1 MAGMTTRKSP
11 VGVIVI
17 ALASVFAVGCTAG
30 TTAVFQTLLDPAA
43 APVSPSGSE
52 TEADAV
58 PDSTAGGW
66 YPHPDGYAMALPVGW
81 SGLSVS
87 PAQTDQLIDALAG
100 SHPDLAGQIDG
111 VLQET
116 RSRVSMVAVD
126 LTTQEEVPAVVLVVS
141 QPTDGR
147 RARFVKMRTDDQ
159 ISSLPGLRGPVFR
172 RDERLPNAVGVR
184 FDYVLDHA
192 DVGALRVRT
201 YLFRFGG
208 QAYLVS
214 FVAAESGFDEAE
226 AAFDAI
232 AASLRFG
239 V

>member
-1 MAGMTTRKSP
+1 
-11 VGVIVI
+11 
-17 ALASVFAVGCTAG
+17 
-30 TTAVFQTLLDPAA
+30 
-43 APVSPSGSE
+43 
-52 TEADAV
+52 
-58 PDSTAGGW
+58 
-66 YPHPDGYAMALPVGW
+66 MALPVGW

-87 PAQTDQLIDALAG
+87 PAQTDQLIDALAS
-100 SHPDLAGQIDG
+100 SHPNLAEQIDG

-116 RSRVSMVAVD
+116 RLRVSMVAVD
-126 LTTQEEVPAVVLVVS
+126 LTTQKEVPAVVLVVS

-147 RARFVKMRTDDQ
+147 RARFVKMRTHDQ
-159 ISSLPGLRGPVFR
+159 ISSLPGLRGAVFR

-184 FDYVLDHA
+184 FDYVLDHV